1 MTNREIVSF
10 IMVELRP
17 VIGLVGLFAMFW
29 SNNHF
34 FHMCFAYIFGVHNF
48 LDDALKGELKT
59 KSRFLHRML
68 PVLATCRADMDKIND
83 GIAKALE
90 VYMASQED
98 SQSDITYKAEVK
110 VRNNN
115 DKELSRN
122 NIISAIGS
130 VVKEHYP
137 EWKVDLSEPKVLIMI
152 DILKKVCCISVVK
165 DYSRYKKFNLQEL
178 AADFHTEKTLS
189 AGDGRVKAAN
199 PKTDNERTDDSKTNS
214 APDKVAE
221 IRVQNDIPMTDSNL
235 DQKQDSGPKAVTE
248 SKSVE
253 SEDGESD
260 SKRRRLTAEPVSE
273 EGKYQSPKG
282 ESNQEVNN
290 RGIPAENKAILNT
303 AGDS

>member
-1 MTNREIVSF
+1 MDCV
-10 IMVELRP
+10 L
-17 VIGLVGLFAMFW
+17 
-29 SNNHF
+29 
-34 FHMCFAYIFGVHNF
+34 CFGQIIIFPYALLIHFGVHNF
-48 LDDALKGELKT
+48 LDDALKGELRT
-59 KSRFLHRML
+59 KSKFLHRML
-68 PVLATCRADMDKIND
+68 PVLATCRADVDKINN

-122 NIISAIGS
+122 KIISAIGG

-199 PKTDNERTDDSKTNS
+199 PKTDNEQTGNSRTNNG
-214 APDKVAE
+214 PDKVAE
-221 IRVQNDIPMTDSNL
+221 GCVQNDIPMADSNL
-235 DQKQDSGPKAVTE
+235 DEKQGSGPNAVTE

-253 SEDGESD
+253 SKDGESD
-260 SKRRRLTAEPVSE
+260 PKRPRLTAESVSE
-273 EGKYQSPKG
+273 EGKCKSPKG

-290 RGIPAENKAILNT
+290 KDIPAENEALLKT